1 MDSELK
7 VTIFEERE
15 ILHVLLEL
23 LDKQYELVLS
33 KNVMELENVSNE
45 LSDIS
50 RKLAAIELKRR
61 DLIKE
66 IDFIDSLEKSQ
77 DMSVKSAFESIK
89 STIKNI
95 QLQKYTNDIL
105 IKQQLFFTNKMINV
119 IKSPDNIGTYNALGK
134 IGR

>member
-33 KNVMELENVSNE
+33 KNVMELEKVSNE